1 MGLVQPNN
9 TTKAV
14 VARPVTW
21 ALFIGVLAGVAFGA
35 LARSSGT
42 AVAIGVGVGAFVVLF
57 LLNVWLWSDDG
68 PGARWYRRRANGL

>member
-14 VARPVTW
+14 VARPFAW
-21 ALFIGVLAGVAFGA
+21 ALFMGPLAGVVFGA

-42 AVAIGVGVGAFVVLF
+42 PLAIGVGVGAFVVLF
-57 LLNVWLWSDDG
+57 LSNWWLWSENG
-68 PGARWYRRRANGL
+68 PGARWYRRRANGS